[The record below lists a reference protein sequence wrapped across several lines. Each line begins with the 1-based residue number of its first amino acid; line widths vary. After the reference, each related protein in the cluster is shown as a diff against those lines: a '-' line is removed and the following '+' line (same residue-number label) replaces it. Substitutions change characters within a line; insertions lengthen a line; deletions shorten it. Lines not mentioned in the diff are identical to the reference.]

1 MIGHGTW
8 ATLLRKLEKTQQPLR
23 QRLHLENYARNVR
36 ERIEITGSS
45 GEWKEGIVV
54 RKGKKL
60 PCRQL
65 VEFTVVLRSSI
76 KQLELSQAIMDAIP
90 SSPIPSTSKVFFLKP
105 ISEKTARRRCA
116 TIKRKPG
123 MLFYELILYSTED
136 STLGLSGIPSSDTP
150 QTIKEFLLSVVKQ
163 KWTVER
169 YLLSI
174 LKHEENKH
182 EQNEGWVK
190 ALRKSWEDD
199 MARKPKEGGTQVCE
213 ALASSVKKAQ
223 WTDEHHPNQ
232 AEADFLFGDGPIPP
246 EFSALRSLHREMGEE
261 DWLVFPR
268 SWTWGDER
276 DWLVTDEQRLRMRRW
291 RELRRQAK
299 VQWETRH
306 NRSRQDEQYPGP
318 KPHPRKK

>member
-1 MIGHGTW
+1 M
-8 ATLLRKLEKTQQPLR
+8 
-23 QRLHLENYARNVR
+23 
-36 ERIEITGSS
+36 
-45 GEWKEGIVV
+45 

-76 KQLELSQAIMDAIP
+76 KQLELSQAIMDAIS

-105 ISEKTARRRCA
+105 ISEKTASRRCA

-123 MLFYELILYSTED
+123 MLFYELTLYSTED
-136 STLGLSGIPSSDTP
+136 STLGLPGSPSSHTP
-150 QTIKEFLLSVVKQ
+150 QPIKEFLLSVVNQ
-163 KWTVER
+163 KWTGEG

-190 ALRKSWEDD
+190 ALGKSWEKD
-199 MARKPKEGGTQVCE
+199 MARKPTEEGTQVCE
-213 ALASSVKKAQ
+213 ALASSAKRIQ

-246 EFSALRSLHREMGEE
+246 EFSALKGLYGNMDEE

-268 SWTWGDER
+268 SWIWGDEG
-276 DWLVTDEQRLRMRRW
+276 DWLVNDEQRLRMRRW

-306 NRSRQDEQYPGP
+306 NRSRQDEQYASL

>member
-1 MIGHGTW
+1 M
-8 ATLLRKLEKTQQPLR
+8 
-23 QRLHLENYARNVR
+23 
-36 ERIEITGSS
+36 
-45 GEWKEGIVV
+45 

-123 MLFYELILYSTED
+123 MLFYELTLYSTED

-150 QTIKEFLLSVVKQ
+150 QPIKEFLLSVVKQ
-163 KWTVER
+163 KWTVEQSSDICYQSSSTR
-169 YLLSI
+169 RISTSRM
-174 LKHEENKH
+174 KA
-182 EQNEGWVK
+182 GSRVK

-199 MARKPKEGGTQVCE
+199 MARKPKEEGTQVCE
-213 ALASSVKKAQ
+213 ALASSAKKAQ

-261 DWLVFPR
+261 DWLVFATI
-268 SWTWGDER
+268 SSASVNQQSYGSLKDSG
-276 DWLVTDEQRLRMRRW
+276 
-291 RELRRQAK
+291 EL
-299 VQWETRH
+299 
-306 NRSRQDEQYPGP
+306 SRTVSDL
-318 KPHPRKK
+318 KLLM